1 MTYKRTTKTFSVD
14 GTRTLLLPS
23 GPMLVH
29 AIVRERDFTHNRLAG
44 FAHTMEDAHLWA
56 ASADLLEALELSLR
70 NVESMINMLPFDAD
84 PVEEKSLETWRD
96 KLRAAIA
103 KAKP

>member
-1 MTYKRTTKTFSVD
+1 MPDKRTTKTFSVD
-14 GTRTLLLPS
+14 GTRVLLLPS

-56 ASADLLEALELSLR
+56 ASADLLEAAEDIVATETKAITDLTAEGGPAIELPWMPAL
-70 NVESMINMLPFDAD
+70 
-84 PVEEKSLETWRD
+84 K
-96 KLRAAIA
+96 AAIA

>member
-1 MTYKRTTKTFSVD
+1 MTDKRTTKTFSVD
-14 GTRTLLLPS
+14 GTRVLLLPS
-23 GPMLVH
+23 GPMVVH

-56 ASADLLEALELSLR
+56 ASADMLEALEA
-70 NVESMINMLPFDAD
+70 MLEPGDNPRK
-84 PVEEKSLETWRD
+84 PVEYAPIVAKA
-96 KLRAAIA
+96 RAAIA

>member
-1 MTYKRTTKTFSVD
+1 MTDKRTTKTFSVD
-14 GTRTLLLPS
+14 GTRVLLLPA

-56 ASADLLEALELSLR
+56 ASADLLGVLEEALRYLNANDVGSAVTILHAQGR
-70 NVESMINMLPFDAD
+70 
-84 PVEEKSLETWRD
+84 R
-96 KLRAAIA
+96 AIA